1 MTRKLKTRATIQ
13 NWEKRAMMQN
23 WEIVIAKN
31 HRGVVASGQKR
42 AIARGLNG
50 VIE

>member
-13 NWEKRAMMQN
+13 SREKRAMMQN

-31 HRGVVASGQKR
+31 QRGVVARGQKR